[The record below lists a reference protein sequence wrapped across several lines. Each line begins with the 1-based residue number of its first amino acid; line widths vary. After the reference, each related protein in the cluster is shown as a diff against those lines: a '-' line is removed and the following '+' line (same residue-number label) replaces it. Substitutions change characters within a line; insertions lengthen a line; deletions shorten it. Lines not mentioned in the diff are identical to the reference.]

1 MLAKKIKFCSMFSSK
16 CILLFTSSSDS
27 YEKWEMYH
35 PEGLTERQACI
46 VALSDGNF
54 PTAIWS
60 TMSCNQHLPSYCVNS
75 ECRIQ
80 FISYDTLSV
89 LS

>member
-1 MLAKKIKFCSMFSSK
+1 
-16 CILLFTSSSDS
+16 
-27 YEKWEMYH
+27 MYQ

-46 VALSDGNF
+46 VALADGYH

-75 ECRIQ
+75 EFRIQ
-80 FISYDTLSV
+80 FISNDTLSV